1 MNRDENSRWPKR
13 YRDLTN
19 IEDQT
24 GNFERSRNKIRPDEK
39 ILIPALSH
47 SRLSMEAVTI
57 IIYFRNVT
65 DGDIYNVFLELYL
78 IKDNLYRI
86 NSIVSHGKLFSIRVI
101 LFWISSVIQTMMF

>member
-13 YRDLTN
+13 YHDLIN

-24 GNFERSRNKIRPDEK
+24 GNFDRRRNKIRPDEK

-57 IIYFRNVT
+57 IYFRNVT

-78 IKDNLYRI
+78 IKELNI
-86 NSIVSHGKLFSIRVI
+86 ICIE
-101 LFWISSVIQTMMF
+101 